1 MSDDPES
8 SERFAQTDP
17 NREPSPPEPAPG
29 TTLAGPIGPTPRA
42 IDPHEVQAKAARW
55 ARLGDRRWRWPL
67 SR

>member
-8 SERFAQTDP
+8 GGSFAKRDA
-17 NREPSPPEPAPG
+17 NREPSSLEPAAG
-29 TTLAGPIGPTPRA
+29 TRLAGPIGPTPKA
-42 IDPHEVQAKAARW
+42 IDPCEAQAKAARW